1 LPSEGIIGPYP
12 QGVQGE
18 IVSRFGKRVFEVRM
32 KSIGHRCPSKCA
44 GYSLVEMM
52 MTLAIGL
59 ILVSMALPVLIGTIQ
74 NYRLN
79 SIVQQTANFVE
90 LARYTAIRRNT
101 IVTMRQTKQSGNT
114 AFYIDLNGNGNLD
127 ASDPM
132 LMLPSDMQVANNQS
146 LTPDPASTGVKN
158 LQDFAGSITFDYR
171 GTVNYPVGGPTG
183 AYFLALGYT
192 TQVQYGCRAITVIP
206 MGQTKLWKAPAGGT
220 WTWM

>member
-1 LPSEGIIGPYP
+1 
-12 QGVQGE
+12 
-18 IVSRFGKRVFEVRM
+18 M
-32 KSIGHRCPSKCA
+32 KSLGHRCRSKAA

-59 ILVSMALPVLIGTIQ
+59 ILVSMALPMLVGTIQ

-79 SIVQQTANFVE
+79 SMAQQTANFVE

-101 IVTMRQTKQSGNT
+101 TVSMLQTTQNGNT
-114 AFYIDLNGNGNLD
+114 VFFIDLKGDGNLD
-127 ASDPM
+127 VGDPM

-146 LTPDPASTGVKN
+146 LTPDPASTGIPQVQN
-158 LQDFAGSITFDYR
+158 FAGSITFDYR
-171 GTVNYPVGGPTG
+171 GTVNYPPGGPMG

-192 TQVQYGCRAITVIP
+192 TQTQYGCRAITVIP